1 MPFIIDGNNLIGS
14 SPDISLDDPNSRKKL
29 ILLIKKFQENKNNNI
44 LVVFDGEPI
53 GNLHIQPIS
62 NKLTVMFPKYGS
74 SADEEIKKLLD
85 SYNDFRDVMLV
96 SSDRELKSFAKKKGA
111 KVVNSIEFYFELK
124 RLSHF
129 FGKKEESQKRI
140 NLKLTKNEIDRW
152 LKIFTKK

>member
-14 SPDISLDDPNSRKKL
+14 SPDISLDDPDSRKK
-29 ILLIKKFQENKNNNI
+29 IIQLIKRYQENKNNNI
-44 LVVFDGEPI
+44 LVVFDGEPF
-53 GNLHIQPIS
+53 GDLHVHPIS

-124 RLSHF
+124 RLFRF

-140 NLKLTKNEIDRW
+140 NLKLTKSEIDQW
-152 LKIFTKK
+152 LKIFNKK